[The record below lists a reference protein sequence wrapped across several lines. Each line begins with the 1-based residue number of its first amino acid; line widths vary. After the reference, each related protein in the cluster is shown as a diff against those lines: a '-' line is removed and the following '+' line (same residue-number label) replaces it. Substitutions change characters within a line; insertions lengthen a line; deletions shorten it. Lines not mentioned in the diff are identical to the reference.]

1 MTGQKNNA
9 AGVVGATS
17 AASVKRGRPNRVSVH
32 APIVAR
38 TPGNCQELFQSVKE
52 KISLREAV
60 VFYGFSIK
68 GDFIACP
75 FHSGGHERTPS
86 LHLYGDHFKCFACQQ
101 SGDLITFV
109 QKLFNLA
116 KPIDAVK
123 RLNDDFRLGLNLE
136 HHAPTKAE
144 RERIRRITQGFE
156 RWRTETREKLIE
168 ICQTA
173 NCALRDGP
181 PWTEREE
188 LAIKANAESEYYVD
202 LLDDDEA
209 ALKIF
214 LNRKEYGF

>member
-1 MTGQKNNA
+1 MNRTRRQGKS
-9 AGVVGATS
+9 GGSSS
-17 AASVKRGRPNRVSVH
+17 AS
-32 APIVAR
+32 IVAR

-68 GDFIACP
+68 KGDFIACP

-86 LHLYGDHFKCFACQQ
+86 LHLYGDHFKCFGCGE
-101 SGDLITFV
+101 SGDVIKFV
-109 QKLFNLA
+109 QKLFNLE
-116 KPIDAVK
+116 KPLDAVK
-123 RLNDDFRLGLNLE
+123 KINSDFNLGLSLKS
-136 HHAPTKAE
+136 HAPTKAELKAAAE